1 MRKQDDYL
9 WDSYSEEDI
18 QAAIYF
24 DLACFHSILTYLFH
38 NKLSGAS
45 SIEERDY
52 IIDKEMTKNE
62 GEVYEKFMKEKFK
75 KEYIEKE
82 AKINNMLNLLEKVK
96 FDILFMQ
103 KADQEIRKAIQRKFP
118 HYWISQ

>member
-1 MRKQDDYL
+1 
-9 WDSYSEEDI
+9 
-18 QAAIYF
+18 
-24 DLACFHSILTYLFH
+24 
-38 NKLSGAS
+38 
-45 SIEERDY
+45 
-52 IIDKEMTKNE
+52 MTKNE